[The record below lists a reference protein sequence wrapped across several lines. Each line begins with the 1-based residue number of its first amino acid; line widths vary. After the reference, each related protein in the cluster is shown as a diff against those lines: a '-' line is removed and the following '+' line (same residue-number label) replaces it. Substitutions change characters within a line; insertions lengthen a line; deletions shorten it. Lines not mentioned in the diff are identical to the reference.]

1 MIKTRCSAMVSLV
14 ALIALCLVSGFP
26 MGATRAF
33 GESETVYKNL
43 IIFSDVIDEI
53 EKNYVDPVES
63 DLLIKKAVQGMVRS
77 LDPHSAYLDSEEYEA
92 LHEDTK
98 GEFSGIGVV
107 LTIKDDILTV
117 ISPIEGTPAHKAGI
131 RAGDVIVKINGE
143 TALDMSINDAVNRI
157 KGVKG
162 TKLTLTIRR
171 KGEATPIDYELI
183 RDDIPLESVKSV
195 SLAPGYGYLSIS
207 NFNENTTRDAEKALS
222 SLEKES
228 KGMKGLVFD
237 LRGNPGGLLQQAVS
251 IADIFIKKGVI
262 VSIRGRNPKDSQIWE
277 AHDGG
282 NEKTYPLVVLING
295 GSASASEIVAGAL
308 QDHKRGLILGT
319 QSFGKG
325 SVQNIKPLGDG
336 SALKLTVARYFTPSG
351 RSIQAEGIIPDIDA
365 GYTKLKKEA
374 ASDFIKEKDLKNHL
388 KSNDEKAPVSPS
400 PKEESDEVSL
410 SMGTVKTESLNMRL
424 TDDTSS
430 KLIKVLE
437 KGAKFKVLE
446 RLENNWLKIV
456 HGKDVGYINGQN
468 RYVTIEDED
477 DMADE
482 FGKPD
487 KTRLLLDSQIKQAL
501 DLLISHRIFS
511 GSK

>member
-1 MIKTRCSAMVSLV
+1 MVSSV
-14 ALIALCLVSGFP
+14 ALIVLCLVHVFP
-26 MGATRAF
+26 MGATTAF
-33 GESETVYKNL
+33 GENETVYKNL

-77 LDPHSAYLDSEEYEA
+77 LDPHSAYLDAEEYEA

-171 KGEATPIDYELI
+171 KGEAAPIDYELI
-183 RDDIPLESVKSV
+183 RDDIPLESVKALT
-195 SLAPGYGYLSIS
+195 LAPGYGYLAIS

-222 SLEKES
+222 TLEKES
-228 KGMKGLVFD
+228 KGLSGLVFD

-251 IADIFIKKGVI
+251 IADLFIKKGVI
-262 VSIRGRNPKDSQIWE
+262 VSIRGRNAKDAQIWE

-336 SALKLTVARYFTPSG
+336 SALKLTVARYYTPSG

-374 ASDFIKEKDLKNHL
+374 ATEFIKEKDLKNHL
-388 KSNDEKAPVSPS
+388 KSNDEKAPVSP
-400 PKEESDEVSL
+400 PKEETTEIPL

-424 TDDTSS
+424 TDDSSS

-437 KGAKFKVLE
+437 KGAKFKVIE
-446 RLENNWLKIV
+446 RLENNWLKIT

-468 RYVTIEDED
+468 RYVTLEDED

-487 KTRLLLDSQIKQAL
+487 KARLLLDSQIKQAL

>member
-1 MIKTRCSAMVSLV
+1 MVSLV
-14 ALIALCLVSGFP
+14 ALIALCLVSGVP

-143 TALDMSINDAVNRI
+143 IALDMSINDAVNRI

-171 KGEATPIDYELI
+171 KGEAAPIDYELI

-207 NFNENTTRDAEKALS
+207 NFNENTTRDAEKALT

-228 KGMKGLVFD
+228 KGLKGLVFD

-262 VSIRGRNPKDSQIWE
+262 VSIRGRNAKDSQIWE

-336 SALKLTVARYFTPSG
+336 SALKLTVARYYTPSG

-365 GYTKLKKEA
+365 GYTKLKKEV

-400 PKEESDEVSL
+400 PKEETDAVPV

-446 RLENNWLKIV
+446 RLENNWLKIA

-477 DMADE
+477 NVADE

-511 GSK
+511 ESK